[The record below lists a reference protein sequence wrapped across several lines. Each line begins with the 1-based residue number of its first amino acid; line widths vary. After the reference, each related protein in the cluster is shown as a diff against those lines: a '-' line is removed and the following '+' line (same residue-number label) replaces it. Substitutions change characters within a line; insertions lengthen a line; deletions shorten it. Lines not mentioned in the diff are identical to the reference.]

1 MKSVSM
7 RMKSVTI
14 ATLAVAA
21 AVMLIAGVA
30 APRTN
35 ATQQL
40 CHSTPLVI
48 VAPTTAKARSAVM
61 ITGGEAGVPQHQV
74 TATLQSRL
82 ASSKAWVNGRSQ
94 SLSNGQYSL
103 KWKAPKK
110 AGKYK
115 VRVRV
120 THSGASN
127 TSAVKTITV
136 N

>member
-1 MKSVSM
+1 MKSVSK

-48 VAPTTAKARSAVM
+48 VAPATAKARTAVM
-61 ITGGEAGVPQHQV
+61 ITGGEAGVPQHDV
-74 TATLQSRL
+74 TATLQTRL
-82 ASSKAWVNGRSQ
+82 ASSKAWVNGPSK
-94 SLSNGQYSL
+94 SLANGQYSL
-103 KWKAPKK
+103 KWKAPRK

-120 THSGASN
+120 THSGVSN
-127 TSAVKTITV
+127 TSAVKTVTV
-136 N
+136 K